1 MARLFMAFLPL
12 WQRASKFVA
21 PAGMS
26 SQTRLRSC
34 QIALTARRTGPA
46 ERHAGSN
53 RLHRLEMDLA
63 LALVVASIDE
73 RHRSF
78 HKLHDG
84 HVTGRADLKTAE
96 LGCAVDHGGRF
107 DGRHGDRL
115 LEREA
120 ESHELAHDPGQIRH
134 ARRIAG
140 EDVNVG
146 GNGVGRAALLDGGC
160 GYRIVEA
167 PSTMADV

>member
-1 MARLFMAFLPL
+1 
-12 WQRASKFVA
+12 
-21 PAGMS
+21 MS
-26 SQTRLRSC
+26 
-34 QIALTARRTGPA
+34 
-46 ERHAGSN
+46 
-53 RLHRLEMDLA
+53 LA

-78 HKLHDG
+78 HNLHDG

-107 DGRHGDRL
+107 DGRHGDHL

-120 ESHELAHDPGQIRH
+120 EPHELAHDPGQIRH
-134 ARRIAG
+134 ARRVAG

-146 GNGVGRAALLDGGC
+146 GDGVRQAALLNGGFR
-160 GYRIVEA
+160 YRVVEA
-167 PSTMADV
+167 AATVADVEYHAALLGGERPRQQPTFLHDIGKVAGEIGESRI